1 MCVCVQDVQTALTP
15 RGMCSCSGAKKVG
28 DFGSPR
34 GAESPCSL
42 GIQQRSVC
50 LLNFMVTGVRRRGW
64 RRERIGARRA
74 GAPARLSA
82 APSASAECLALT
94 RVNTGRHTTTPL
106 RHWCQSTTPRQST
119 DSTHLRHLSETL
131 SHKTLQGS
139 TLPASPR
146 GSPKG
151 YRSGVPRLSSS
162 PVRGCAPRAR
172 RRQIRTGAQ
181 STEHIST
188 HRTALGLARARR

>member
-82 APSASAECLALT
+82 APGASAECLALT
-94 RVNTGRHTTTPL
+94 RVNTAHGSTHHDTIDTGVNRQRLDRVPPRHTSDTSPRHSHTRHFRAQHSPLLPAVPL
-106 RHWCQSTTPRQST
+106 RGTVV
-119 DSTHLRHLSETL
+119 EF
-131 SHKTLQGS
+131 
-139 TLPASPR
+139 PASPAR
-146 GSPKG
+146 
-151 YRSGVPRLSSS
+151 RFAVVPREH
-162 PVRGCAPRAR
+162 AEDK
-172 RRQIRTGAQ
+172 IRTGAQ

-188 HRTALGLARARR
+188 HYGFRIGSG

>member
-82 APSASAECLALT
+82 APGASAECLALT

-106 RHWCQSTTPRQST
+106 TLVSIDNASTEYRLDTHPRT
-119 DSTHLRHLSETL
+119 SETL

-151 YRSGVPRLSSS
+151 YRSGVPRAS
-162 PVRGCAPRAR
+162 PAR
-172 RRQIRTGAQ
+172 RFAVDRLCPASTQKTDPHRRTQ

-188 HRTALGLARARR
+188 HYGFRIGSG

>member
-94 RVNTGRHTTTPL
+94 RVNTAHGSTHHDTIDTGVNRQRLDRVPPRHTSDTSPRHSHTRHFRAQHSPLLPAVPL
-106 RHWCQSTTPRQST
+106 RGTVV
-119 DSTHLRHLSETL
+119 EF
-131 SHKTLQGS
+131 
-139 TLPASPR
+139 PASPAR
-146 GSPKG
+146 
-151 YRSGVPRLSSS
+151 RFAVVPREHAEDRS
-162 PVRGCAPRAR
+162 APAHTVHRAYLY
-172 RRQIRTGAQ
+172 
-181 STEHIST
+181 
-188 HRTALGLARARR
+188 ALRL